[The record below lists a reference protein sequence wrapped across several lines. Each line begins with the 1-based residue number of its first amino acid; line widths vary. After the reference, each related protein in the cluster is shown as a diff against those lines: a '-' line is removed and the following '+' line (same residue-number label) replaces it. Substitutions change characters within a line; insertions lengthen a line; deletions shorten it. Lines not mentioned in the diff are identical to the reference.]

1 MDELETTNSKGSF
14 GRFLLTLLR
23 LILVLV
29 LGVVIGVAAIFL
41 AQYYYRQATEPARVN
56 TLRLDSMET
65 SQASLHRQ
73 IDERLE
79 KFNERLSAL
88 EAQTDLA
95 VNDLAGLQASQQA
108 LEELVQQLDQ
118 NLGGLGE
125 LQTGLEADLAD
136 LRSQMDFESA
146 RIDELL
152 LTPTPFA
159 AGTDLERLAREVK
172 MLKALELLSRS
183 RLHFLNADY
192 GLAKKD
198 MQNAYRVL
206 VDLQVSGLAPESD
219 EYVEMLDRLR
229 QAARNLPA
237 SPGVAEKDLEIAWD
251 LVVDMLTNPL
261 EMGSKPTPTALPIEL
276 LTPSLLTDTP
286 TPWVTITPTVTPTPW
301 LTPTPTPTK

>member
-1 MDELETTNSKGSF
+1 MDELETTNSKGGF

-29 LGVVIGVAAIFL
+29 LGVVIGVAVIFL

-56 TLRLDSMET
+56 TLRLNSMET
-65 SQASLHRQ
+65 SQAGLHHQ

-95 VNDLAGLQASQQA
+95 VNDLAGLKTGHQS

-125 LQTGLEADLAD
+125 LQAALESDLAD
-136 LRSQMDFESA
+136 LRVQMDFEST

-152 LTPTPFA
+152 WTPTPMPA
-159 AGTDLERLAREVK
+159 ATDLERLAREVK
-172 MLKALELLSRS
+172 MLKSLELLSRS

-198 MQNAYRVL
+198 VQNAYRVL
-206 VDLQVSGLAPESD
+206 VDLQLSGLAPEGD
-219 EYVEMLDRLR
+219 AYTELLDRLR

-237 SPGVAEKDLEIAWD
+237 SPGVAEKDLEAAWD
-251 LVVDMLTNPL
+251 LVVDMLTNPP
-261 EMGSKPTPTALPIEL
+261 EMSSTPTPTAVPMEL
-276 LTPSLLTDTP
+276 LTPSLITDTP
-286 TPWVTITPTVTPTPW
+286 TPWVTITPTVTPIPW